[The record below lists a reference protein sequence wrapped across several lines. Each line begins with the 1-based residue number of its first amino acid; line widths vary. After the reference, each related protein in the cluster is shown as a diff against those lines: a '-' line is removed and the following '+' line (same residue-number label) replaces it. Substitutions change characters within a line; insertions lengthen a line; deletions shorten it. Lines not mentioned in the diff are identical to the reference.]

1 MENQE
6 VKTAYQTV
14 KSDIAN
20 LLGFFECE
28 LGKESQTIQW
38 PQVQT
43 LRQVRQNL
51 IEALSFLSGFEAS
64 QIENTLEESRL

>member
-6 VKTAYQTV
+6 VKTAYQTA

-28 LGKESQTIQW
+28 LGKQPQTIQW
-38 PQVQT
+38 PQLQT

-51 IEALSFLSGFEAS
+51 IEALSFLSGFEAG

>member
-14 KSDIAN
+14 RSDIAN

-28 LGKESQTIQW
+28 LGKQPQTIQW
-38 PQVQT
+38 
-43 LRQVRQNL
+43 
-51 IEALSFLSGFEAS
+51 LSSKRFGRFGK
-64 QIENTLEESRL
+64 T